1 LNDWVGRYRLVYSAE
16 LREWY
21 EAGIRAAAESEAAIE
36 SALAEADRE
45 AQVAEVT
52 IAAGTICSHAAG
64 VEYYRAPLA
73 IVGDRATF
81 VKPTGAQV
89 TLELDTDGIIAHEP
103 GKPPMRFVR
112 GPSGERAAASGNPPC
127 STTD

>member
-1 LNDWVGRYRLVYSAE
+1 LNDWVGRYRLVYNAE

-21 EAGIRAAAESEAAIE
+21 EAGIRAEAESEAAIE

-45 AQVAEVT
+45 AQVAEMT
-52 IAAGTICSHAAG
+52 IAAGTICSRAG
-64 VEYYRAPLA
+64 DVEFYRAPLA
-73 IVGDRATF
+73 IAGNRATF
-81 VKPTGAQV
+81 VKPTGAHV
-89 TLELDTDGIIAHEP
+89 TLELGTDGIIAHEP

-112 GPSGERAAASGNPPC
+112 GPSGDRAAASNPPR